1 MLFPSTLRKLPSTN
15 LVPFNSNHT
24 KTKHSNVNNA
34 TISKMK
40 WHVATIA
47 QNNDHDNTKISP
59 TDVEIVDAQTAAT
72 LPTRGKYVDKKRCSS
87 SLQNG
92 LCSDFAPAPG
102 CGLMRSALLAHI
114 SFVKFCHG
122 AAPSSLCGLAWLPLL
137 DLAFGV
143 ISRCLCV

>member
-1 MLFPSTLRKLPSTN
+1 
-15 LVPFNSNHT
+15 
-24 KTKHSNVNNA
+24 
-34 TISKMK
+34 MK

-122 AAPSSLCGLAWLPLL
+122 AAPSSLLQRNDNFSRPRSPDKSTAAEAVPDKPLKL
-137 DLAFGV
+137 
-143 ISRCLCV
+143 

>member
-1 MLFPSTLRKLPSTN
+1 M
-15 LVPFNSNHT
+15 VPFNSTHT

-34 TISKMK
+34 TITKKRS
-40 WHVATIA
+40 HVATTA
-47 QNNDHDNTKISP
+47 KDNDHDNTKISP

-122 AAPSSLCGLAWLPLL
+122 AAPSSLLQRNDNFSRPRSPDKSTAAEAVPEKPLKL
-137 DLAFGV
+137 QGF
-143 ISRCLCV
+143 S